1 MSSQGGEGRWRGEGR
16 RGRGGGRG
24 GRGKGEGGE
33 GEEGEGKGVIVHY
46 LLLGNP
52 IHAQEIYIVTSLDQ
66 APSKRRGGGACN
78 IHEKSCQLLAPGS
91 AVQSNSRMKP
101 HGRDI

>member
-66 APSKRRGGGACN
+66 APSKRRGGG
-78 IHEKSCQLLAPGS
+78 L
-91 AVQSNSRMKP
+91 
-101 HGRDI
+101 